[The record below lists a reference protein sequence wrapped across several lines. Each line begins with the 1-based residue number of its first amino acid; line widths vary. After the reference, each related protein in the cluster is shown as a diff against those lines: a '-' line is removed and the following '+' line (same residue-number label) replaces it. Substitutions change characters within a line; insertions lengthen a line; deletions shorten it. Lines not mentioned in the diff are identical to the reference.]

1 MTLPPILLSYLDPWL
16 TFLAADPVLR
26 SLQMTMI
33 VLGTIAVFLVFY
45 TTRDI
50 LLRTNSFPYMLLC
63 ILIVAVLPGVGFL
76 LYLLIRPPRTVRE
89 RELERLLRSML
100 VDVPARK
107 SQGKKPTKAD
117 A

>member
-1 MTLPPILLSYLDPWL
+1 MTLSPTLLSYLDPWIS
-16 TFLAADPVLR
+16 FLAADPVLR
-26 SLQMTMI
+26 SLQMAMI
-33 VLGTIAVFLVFY
+33 ALGIVAVFLVFY

-76 LYLLIRPPRTVRE
+76 FYLLIRPPRTVKE
-89 RELERLLRSML
+89 RELEKLLRSML
-100 VDVPARK
+100 ADVSARK
-107 SQGKKPTKAD
+107 QQGKKPAKAD